1 AVTLVGAAFHGCRF
15 AVAFAPPA
23 LPLAELAFVAV
34 PPDEPE
40 DPDELLELDDPQAAS
55 TTANN
60 NAANIA
66 DNFAIRDPRR
76 MRSSSLTGWL
86 ISRLSPLVVMVM
98 VCQPHPATSACGG
111 CGAADQSVAEPA
123 REEA

>member
-1 AVTLVGAAFHGCRF
+1 
-15 AVAFAPPA
+15 VAFDTPA
-23 LPLAELAFVAV
+23 LPDPELALTAVA
-34 PPDEPE
+34 PDEPE

-76 MRSSSLTGWL
+76 MRPSSLTGGF
-86 ISRLSPLVVMVM
+86 ISRLSP
-98 VCQPHPATSACGG
+98 
-111 CGAADQSVAEPA
+111 
-123 REEA
+123 